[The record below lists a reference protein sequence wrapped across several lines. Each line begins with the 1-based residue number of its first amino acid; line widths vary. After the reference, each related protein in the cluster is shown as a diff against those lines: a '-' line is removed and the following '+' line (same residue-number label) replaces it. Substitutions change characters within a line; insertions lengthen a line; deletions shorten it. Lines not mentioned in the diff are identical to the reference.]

1 MIIPAA
7 CLEARKAI
15 EADPLNLAPAAEA
28 HVRDCVACFETR
40 VAWLAMDDAPPVQV
54 PADYFVHLPERI
66 LRKLPARPR
75 NHHAL
80 LWALAAGLLAAVGTG
95 GFLLGKANRQPMVE
109 ATLSTQPTAS
119 ASPLPDAPFQE
130 ADDVMSEVHKLT
142 PDEAKAL
149 LDRLETPDA
158 SDSTKP

>member
-15 EADPLNLAPAAEA
+15 EADPLNLAPGAEA
-28 HVRDCVACFETR
+28 HVRDCVACSETR

-54 PADYFVHLPERI
+54 SADYFELLPERV

-75 NHHAL
+75 TSRPL
-80 LWALAAGLLAAVGTG
+80 LWALAAGLLAAVGAG
-95 GFLLGKANRQPMVE
+95 GFILGKANRQPLVE
-109 ATLSTQPTAS
+109 ATLSTQPAS
-119 ASPLPDAPFQE
+119 ASPMPDAPFQE

-158 SDSTKP
+158 SDSSKP